1 VGRAPTDL
9 TASERTADRAAR
21 NSAVRAVA
29 ELVAKFASLA
39 LVFVLARHV
48 GVDGLGVYVF
58 AFAWAEVANI
68 PVDMGFDRF
77 LTRQVARDRRAIDSL
92 MANVVAVKLLRAGP
106 VLVASFV
113 LVNLLGYSADTCG
126 AVYAAAV
133 GVIFESLVNTVL
145 AAALGLGALAAGLG
159 VVAVL
164 VGFAVA
170 AASALVLAASLLVTH
185 VGRPRLALS
194 REGRRETRSRTFGF
208 AAQEVFATGIARAD
222 TILLSLLGSTAAV
235 GIYGAGYRLLE
246 SSLFIPLALTTA
258 FAAMFTYLG
267 RDSEPSVGA
276 AYGYALKAALI
287 LLVPC
292 AVVLFVLAEPV
303 LALFFGDGFE
313 GATTPLRLLAPV
325 VVLLGAVII
334 STSLVISRRDPRAM
348 VWAFAAALGVNVAA
362 NLLLIPAMGASG
374 AALGMLI
381 TYGLFALVAFEMA
394 ARAVGHPPLIST
406 LGGPL
411 VAGGAMAL
419 ALMLLHSSPPLAAFA
434 GVLVYLAVLVV
445 VEWRLS
451 PRDLRF
457 ATDMLRRYLPS
468 STRNA

>member
-77 LTRQVARDRRAIDSL
+77 LTRQVARDRRTIDSL

-133 GVIFESLVNTVL
+133 GVIFESLVNTVLAVFTGLERGGLSAVVLISQRLL

-194 REGRRETRSRTFGF
+194 REGRRETRSRPSASPRRRCSPPASRVPTPSCSRSW
-208 AAQEVFATGIARAD
+208 APPPRWASTARATGCWSPA
-222 TILLSLLGSTAAV
+222 S
-235 GIYGAGYRLLE
+235 
-246 SSLFIPLALTTA
+246 SSLWP
-258 FAAMFTYLG
+258 
-267 RDSEPSVGA
+267 
-276 AYGYALKAALI
+276 
-287 LLVPC
+287 
-292 AVVLFVLAEPV
+292 
-303 LALFFGDGFE
+303 
-313 GATTPLRLLAPV
+313 
-325 VVLLGAVII
+325 
-334 STSLVISRRDPRAM
+334 
-348 VWAFAAALGVNVAA
+348 
-362 NLLLIPAMGASG
+362 
-374 AALGMLI
+374 
-381 TYGLFALVAFEMA
+381 
-394 ARAVGHPPLIST
+394 
-406 LGGPL
+406 
-411 VAGGAMAL
+411 
-419 ALMLLHSSPPLAAFA
+419 
-434 GVLVYLAVLVV
+434 
-445 VEWRLS
+445 
-451 PRDLRF
+451 
-457 ATDMLRRYLPS
+457 
-468 STRNA
+468 